1 MKVIISTVLSLL
13 TIASTSASTSGFETT
28 KIKING
34 LINLYNLE
42 CVIPTGGSRP
52 LEDRIY
58 TKLSNI
64 YVVGNHQSDIQI
76 ELEHKIAF
84 MKGCDLDTLD
94 QLKEDSHMRYGH
106 APAEVILTKEIS
118 KKPRLYQGKCVKSLI
133 ESLTLDFGRGIVL
146 KTSRI
151 SALQE
156 AKGCN

>member
-1 MKVIISTVLSLL
+1 MKVIIATVLSLL
-13 TIASTSASTSGFETT
+13 AIASTSARSFEFDTT
-28 KIKING
+28 KIKISG

-42 CVIPTGGSRP
+42 CVIPTGGNKP

-64 YVVGNHQSDIQI
+64 YVVGNHQSEIQI

-84 MKGCDLDTLD
+84 MKGCDLDILD
-94 QLKEDSHMRYGH
+94 QLKEDSNMRYGH

-118 KKPRLYQGKCVKSLI
+118 KKPRLYQGKCVKTLV
-133 ESLTLDFGRGIVL
+133 ESLSIDFGRGTIL
-146 KTSRI
+146 KTGRI